1 MDKPAMTF
9 SLGRSALAFVAA
21 IGLAVSF
28 SAALPVSAQELAP
41 EHLALARKYVD
52 LTDKSAVYE
61 VTIVQAG
68 INTMKQFIQQNPE
81 ISKQLDAA
89 ITATI
94 DEYKGRK
101 GELMDQFARVYAAR
115 LTMDELQKIVDFYST
130 PAGKKLAQVNFE
142 ANQDLAKVL
151 QVFQNNLSVEFVA
164 KVRARLKAEGID
176 V

>member
-1 MDKPAMTF
+1 MT
-9 SLGRSALAFVAA
+9 LALRRTALAFVAVL
-21 IGLAVSF
+21 GLAAVSL
-28 SAALPVSAQELAP
+28 AAVPASAQELAP

-52 LTDKSAVYE
+52 LTDKSAIYE
-61 VTIVQAG
+61 VTIVNAG
-68 INTMKQFIQQNPE
+68 IQTEKQFIQQNPE
-81 ISKQLDAA
+81 ILKQLDDA

-101 GELMDQFARVYAAR
+101 DELMDQFARVYASR
-115 LTMDELQKIVDFYST
+115 LTMDELQKIVEFYST
-130 PAGKKLAQVNFE
+130 PAGKKLAEVNFE

-151 QVFQNNLSVEFVA
+151 QVFQNNLAIEFVA

>member
-1 MDKPAMTF
+1 
-9 SLGRSALAFVAA
+9 
-21 IGLAVSF
+21 
-28 SAALPVSAQELAP
+28 
-41 EHLALARKYVD
+41 
-52 LTDKSAVYE
+52 
-61 VTIVQAG
+61 
-68 INTMKQFIQQNPE
+68 MKQFIQQNPE

-115 LTMDELQKIVDFYST
+115 LTMEELQKIVDFYST